1 MVIKFNFIRK
11 KELLK
16 MIEELQKEV
25 EELRETIDLNTE
37 INKERLEQQKEQNGI
52 MKEWLFGKE
61 EVKKP

>member
-37 INKERLEQQKEQNGI
+37 INKERLEQQKAQNDI